1 MRIGE
6 LSRVTGVSLR
16 SLRYYEAKGLL
27 VPDREENGYRVF
39 NATAIERVNT
49 IQFYLRLGFSTDEIE
64 GFLNCVM
71 KKKEAFCEEILPM
84 YEQKLAEIDRQLHQL
99 SEIRSNL
106 IERIDVIKHEQVTQ
120 QFTSGES
127 G

>member
-39 NATAIERVNT
+39 NTTAIERVNT

-64 GFLNCVM
+64 NFLNCVLM
-71 KKKEAFCEEILPM
+71 NKEAFCEQILPM
-84 YEQKLAEIDRQLHQL
+84 YETKLAEIDRQLHQL
-99 SEIRSNL
+99 NQIRSNL
-106 IERIDVIKHEQVTQ
+106 VERIDSIKQEQHQ
-120 QFTSGES
+120 QLTTPASG
-127 G
+127 

>member
-16 SLRYYEAKGLL
+16 SLRYYEVKGLL
-27 VPDREENGYRVF
+27 AADREENGYRIY

-71 KKKEAFCEEILPM
+71 KNKEAFCEEILPM

-99 SEIRSNL
+99 GQIRSNL
-106 IERIDVIKHEQVTQ
+106 VERMEAIRREQESKA
-120 QFTSGES
+120 SGQ
-127 G
+127 

>member
-6 LSRVTGVSLR
+6 LSKVTGVSLR

-64 GFLNCVM
+64 NFLNCVLM
-71 KKKEAFCEEILPM
+71 NKEAFCEEILPM

-99 SEIRSNL
+99 NEIRSNL
-106 IERIDVIKHEQVTQ
+106 VERIDAIKQEQNQ
-120 QFTSGES
+120 QFTTPASG
-127 G
+127 

>member
-27 VPDREENGYRVF
+27 VPDREENSYRVY

-71 KKKEAFCEEILPM
+71 KNREAFCEEILPM

-106 IERIDVIKHEQVTQ
+106 VERIGVIKQEQTGVP
-120 QFTSGES
+120 GR
-127 G
+127 

>member
-6 LSRVTGVSLR
+6 LARVTGVSLR

-27 VPDREENGYRVF
+27 VPDREENGYRVY
-39 NATAIERVNT
+39 NATAVERVNT

-71 KKKEAFCEEILPM
+71 KNKEAFCEQILPI

-99 SEIRSNL
+99 NEIRSNL
-106 IERIDVIKHEQVTQ
+106 VERIESIRLEQGSQ
-120 QFTSGES
+120 LSP
-127 G
+127 

>member
-6 LSRVTGVSLR
+6 LSKVTGVSLR

-27 VPDREENGYRVF
+27 IPDREENGYRVF

-64 GFLNCVM
+64 NFLNCVM
-71 KKKEAFCEEILPM
+71 MNKESFCAQILPM

-99 SEIRSNL
+99 NEIRSNL
-106 IERIDVIKHEQVTQ
+106 IERIDSIKQEQDQ
-120 QFTSGES
+120 QFTTPASG
-127 G
+127 

>member
-6 LSRVTGVSLR
+6 LSKVTGVSLR

-64 GFLNCVM
+64 NFLNCVM
-71 KKKEAFCEEILPM
+71 MNKESFCAQILPM

-99 SEIRSNL
+99 NEIRSNL
-106 IERIDVIKHEQVTQ
+106 IERIDSIKQEQDQ
-120 QFTSGES
+120 QFTPPASG
-127 G
+127 

>member
-6 LSRVTGVSLR
+6 LSKVTGVSLR

-64 GFLNCVM
+64 NFLNCVM
-71 KKKEAFCEEILPM
+71 MNKESFCAQILPM

-99 SEIRSNL
+99 NEIRSNL
-106 IERIDVIKHEQVTQ
+106 IERIDSIKQEQDQ
-120 QFTSGES
+120 QFTTPASG
-127 G
+127 